1 MEIHFHIFSV
11 KANGVENS
19 SSVNIGTNLL
29 IGFGSS
35 TKTTMGSGQITGD
48 QGHMPTLT
56 NWIDDRDLVD
66 TPSLLGAGSGPSV
79 PPWQCAAGNERSCE
93 RSCERS

>member
-19 SSVNIGTNLL
+19 SSVNIGTNVL

-35 TKTTMGSGQITGD
+35 TKSTMGSGQITGD

-66 TPSLLGAGSGPSV
+66 TPSLLGDGSGLQV
-79 PPWQCAAGNERSCE
+79 PPWRCEQQSEGTNRSA
-93 RSCERS
+93 